1 MNLALG
7 PAEQVK
13 IETELVGQGNKVR
26 DSDKDA
32 FVDGKGKEILN
43 FLEAVIITTSDVE
56 GSKQAG
62 LDEKEIGDIG
72 NETVL
77 QAKVEDRVDLA
88 FRSGENVKVKTKLV
102 SQPNEIGDSNED
114 AFVDSDGKER
124 LDLLEARIVIIPAGD
139 MDGSEETLLDEGN
152 VGKLLRN

>member
-1 MNLALG
+1 M
-7 PAEQVK
+7 
-13 IETELVGQGNKVR
+13 
-26 DSDKDA
+26 
-32 FVDGKGKEILN
+32 
-43 FLEAVIITTSDVE
+43 E

-139 MDGSEETLLDEGN
+139 MDGSEETFLDEGN
-152 VGKLLRN
+152 VVKLLRN